1 MKVSI
6 DLDLCETNALCVAY
20 APDVFEIVDL
30 PSGVGELRLKQTDVP
45 DALLEAVRSAAM
57 HCPVQAITLG

>member
-30 PSGVGELRLKQTDVP
+30 ASGVGELRLKQTDVS
-45 DALLEAVRSAAM
+45 DALVEAVRSAAK
-57 HCPVQAITLG
+57 HCPVQAITLS